1 MCDIEKMFHQVKVN
15 KECRDYLRFLW
26 WEDGNT
32 ESEPAEFRMTVH
44 LFGAVSSPGCA
55 NFGLKKAADDFP
67 EEFGNKAAEFVKEDF
82 YVDDGLK
89 SVPSVGE
96 AIDLIKDTK
105 ALCEKG
111 GFRLHKFISNSKEVI
126 ETIPQPERADGIK
139 NLDMDKDN
147 LTIERALG
155 VQWCVESDTLQFR
168 IVLKDRPFTRRGILA
183 TVSSVFDPLG
193 LVAPVI
199 LLGKRILQ
207 SLCHDG
213 VDWDERIPDTLRPT
227 WERWRTELHALSA
240 LNIDRCYKPRNFK
253 TVKSAE
259 LHHFSDASNDGYGQ
273 CSYLRLVD
281 VENQVHCSLVM
292 SKSRVTPRKPITI
305 PRLELSA
312 ALVSVK
318 VSQLLRNEMNRL
330 NPSELF
336 WTDSKVVLGYI
347 NNEARRF
354 HIFVANR
361 VQQIRDQTSPHDW
374 HYVETSN
381 NPADDASRGL
391 HAQDLVNCNRWWNG
405 PEFLWNSTTTHPP
418 PKETSDISM
427 EDPEVKKVSTFA
439 TKIEEYSNLL
449 DRLEYFSDWHRAKR
463 SVAVIIRYQRRFKR
477 SKINQQEQKNA
488 ESTDSQNA
496 KKGKREDNNYV
507 PANTSDILCAERE
520 MMRLVQNE
528 AFQDEV
534 RILSSNNAHRE
545 PEDRKATK
553 DHKKSMRQSSSL
565 YRLDPFLD
573 KEGLLRVGGRLR
585 HASLPYEAKH
595 PVIVPRKGHV
605 TSPKH
610 RNQILIKM
618 RKITEIRLQDIF
630 NTNYCG
636 VANVN
641 RSSVNSIISSCDF
654 HRLFDE
660 VLIDGSHG
668 YYHSWTRKPT
678 N

>member
-1 MCDIEKMFHQVKVN
+1 MARYGTSHIMEFISPKKPGKIRVVFDCSATYNGESLNRQLLQGPDLTNNLVGVLFRFRQEPIAFMCDIEKMFHQVKVN

-55 NFGLKKAADDFP
+55 NFGLKKAADDFR

-281 VENQVHCSLVM
+281 VKT
-292 SKSRVTPRKPITI
+292 KST
-305 PRLELSA
+305 
-312 ALVSVK
+312 AL
-318 VSQLLRNEMNRL
+318 L
-330 NPSELF
+330 
-336 WTDSKVVLGYI
+336 
-347 NNEARRF
+347 
-354 HIFVANR
+354 
-361 VQQIRDQTSPHDW
+361 
-374 HYVETSN
+374 
-381 NPADDASRGL
+381 
-391 HAQDLVNCNRWWNG
+391 
-405 PEFLWNSTTTHPP
+405 
-418 PKETSDISM
+418 
-427 EDPEVKKVSTFA
+427 
-439 TKIEEYSNLL
+439 
-449 DRLEYFSDWHRAKR
+449 
-463 SVAVIIRYQRRFKR
+463 
-477 SKINQQEQKNA
+477 
-488 ESTDSQNA
+488 
-496 KKGKREDNNYV
+496 
-507 PANTSDILCAERE
+507 
-520 MMRLVQNE
+520 
-528 AFQDEV
+528 
-534 RILSSNNAHRE
+534 
-545 PEDRKATK
+545 
-553 DHKKSMRQSSSL
+553 
-565 YRLDPFLD
+565 
-573 KEGLLRVGGRLR
+573 
-585 HASLPYEAKH
+585 
-595 PVIVPRKGHV
+595 
-605 TSPKH
+605 
-610 RNQILIKM
+610 
-618 RKITEIRLQDIF
+618 
-630 NTNYCG
+630 
-636 VANVN
+636 
-641 RSSVNSIISSCDF
+641 
-654 HRLFDE
+654 
-660 VLIDGSHG
+660 
-668 YYHSWTRKPT
+668 
-678 N
+678 